1 MSMKKKAN
9 DLARVAVQRGHI
21 EAVRRLQQAF
31 ELELRAAGV
40 KGVAVNEA
48 LAIINANIGFYE
60 DKISGEYDNALFE
73 MEDL

>member
-9 DLARVAVQRGHI
+9 DLARVAVQKGHI

-60 DKISGEYDNALFE
+60 DKIGGEYDNALFE

>member
-9 DLARVAVQRGHI
+9 ELARLAVQKGHI

-40 KGVAVNEA
+40 KGLNIE
-48 LAIINANIGFYE
+48 LAQINAVIGFYE
-60 DKISGEYDNALFE
+60 DKIGGEYDNALFE